1 MNDSKSE
8 LYAAIGVLILLDAVC
23 LQIFTAGELT
33 HQNSFF
39 EYKPSDT
46 GRTLF
51 GIAALVATGALG
63 VGAITLRNSR
73 KPSVL

>member
-8 LYAAIGVLILLDAVC
+8 LYPAIVGLILLDAVC

-33 HQNSFF
+33 HENSFF

-46 GRTLF
+46 ERTLF
-51 GIAALVATGALG
+51 GIAALVASGALG
-63 VGAITLRNSR
+63 IGAITLRNSR
-73 KPSVL
+73 KQSGL